1 MISAIILAA
10 GQSSR
15 MNGEN
20 KLIKQINGIPLINHT
35 LKNILGSAVDEIII
49 VVGYEENILKKIIGK
64 SKKIK
69 IIYNKDYK
77 NGIASSIKIGLKN
90 ISKKTEAFFISLGD
104 MPNVNQ
110 NIYNKLIKT
119 RNKYNKKLKIR
130 HKKEIIIP
138 TYKGK
143 NGNPILFSKY
153 MKEEIMKIKG
163 DTGAKSLIELN
174 MKKILKVPFKN
185 DGIVLDF
192 DKPEDFNSLW
202 VYFLNHEAVLFL

>member
-1 MISAIILAA
+1 MISAIMLAA
-10 GQSSR
+10 GLSSR

-20 KLIKQINGIPLINHT
+20 KLTKQINGIPLINHS
-35 LKNILGSAVDEIII
+35 LKNILGSSVNEIIV
-49 VVGYEENILKKIIGK
+49 VVGYEKNILKKIIVEN
-64 SKKIK
+64 KKIK

-77 NGIASSIKIGLKN
+77 NGIASSIKIGIKN

-110 NIYNKLIKT
+110 NVYNKLIKA
-119 RNKYNKKLKIR
+119 RNKYNKKLKVQ

-138 TYKGK
+138 THKGK

-153 MKEEIMKIKG
+153 MKNKIMKIEG
-163 DTGAKSLIELN
+163 DAGAKSLIELN
-174 MKKILKVPFKN
+174 MNKILKIPFKN

-192 DKPEDFNSLW
+192 DKPEDFNSL
-202 VYFLNHEAVLFL
+202 